1 MFLELVQLRA
11 STQSKS
17 FLVLFLWFFF
27 TVSCSNHLRLA
38 SFKEH
43 NVKYLFKQ
51 VFDILKKDVCHVC

>member
-17 FLVLFLWFFF
+17 LLIVFVFF
-27 TVSCSNHLRLA
+27 TVSCSNHLHLA
-38 SFKEH
+38 SFKAH